1 MRYHAVS
8 VWPHCA
14 YSNIGAEVQQTNK
27 QRNVTNKN
35 KCHQQT
41 NKSNFSATA
50 APLHWDLAQ
59 LYFPF
64 ISNTKIVE
72 LGNFLER
79 NTAISP
85 LYLGT
90 VQKTNKQIDKQKQKM
105 QQTNQQMQQTN

>member
-1 MRYHAVS
+1 MLGDGHFLECNTA
-8 VWPHCA
+8 
-14 YSNIGAEVQQTNK
+14 SNTLHWGAVQQTNK
-27 QRNVTNKN
+27 QTKVTNKN

-64 ISNTKIVE
+64 ISNTKIIE
-72 LGNFLER
+72 LGHFLER

-85 LYLGT
+85 LYWGT
-90 VQKTNKQIDKQKQKM
+90 V
-105 QQTNQQMQQTN
+105 